1 MVTGTPNTL
10 MEYLQGKTPG
20 FLGPSLLGFVPV
32 IEEQEPI
39 RYNGPIIKSLSEIA
53 DLKNKIAQN
62 FFSEQGKSSSSIC
75 CSLSAATQSLEMS
88 FL

>member
-20 FLGPSLLGFVPV
+20 FLGPSLLGLVPV
-32 IEEQEPI
+32 IEEQKPI

-62 FFSEQGKSSSSIC
+62 FLVSKGRV
-75 CSLSAATQSLEMS
+75 AAAFAVVCL
-88 FL
+88 LLLIL